1 MGRLWLNY
9 LHVFFALTAYA
20 GTAYLCFRR
29 APVAAATGFIAF
41 AFWAFA
47 EALGI
52 AINIW
57 GVNELWRA
65 GYSAAD
71 AQAQMMIRTSIHTF
85 TGIWEG
91 IFFVVLTTFLAG
103 TLSMGIALF
112 RGDRLQ
118 RSLAILF
125 LLAAPLTLVIML
137 DGYFGASLSA
147 WIAWS
152 YPILQPLS
160 RALLGVWLLRAAL
173 SVSNERTVVE

>member
-65 GYSAAD
+65 GYSATD

-91 IFFVVLTTFLAG
+91 IFFVVLTTFQY
-103 TLSMGIALF
+103 S
-112 RGDRLQ
+112 
-118 RSLAILF
+118 
-125 LLAAPLTLVIML
+125 
-137 DGYFGASLSA
+137 
-147 WIAWS
+147 
-152 YPILQPLS
+152 
-160 RALLGVWLLRAAL
+160 
-173 SVSNERTVVE
+173 E